1 MPANVP
7 LSAEALVAI
16 SGVFP
21 EKPLRASDAAAARA
35 LPRQWKAQ
43 VSAFLS
49 AKTPERLRPAP
60 KIRYMSTWRQLNQK
74 HNDAETIALL
84 EDPAIAMAYVA
95 RLKVARTYLRKE
107 WRPLQIQG
115 LYSWTLVDP
124 SPSEGERCADL
135 FAIVNKPGRLLEALA
150 AGSLLDAEMD
160 AVEAVFPELWGMLG
174 AFIYGEAI
182 RRRAEKKSWEPS
194 YWQEV
199 ALRTL
204 LDMPIGEL
212 SPVKP
217 PEDAGGE
224 PAPPPDLD
232 IQVKRK
238 REDLQTR
245 TDRLGDA
252 SP

>member
-1 MPANVP
+1 VPANVP

-21 EKPLRASDAAAARA
+21 TEPLRATDAAAARA
-35 LPRQWKAQ
+35 VPREWKAA
-43 VSAFLS
+43 VTAFFAAEEPS
-49 AKTPERLRPAP
+49 RLPPAP
-60 KIRYMSTWRQLNQK
+60 KIRYLATWKQLNQK
-74 HNDAETIALL
+74 QNDAAVIAYLD
-84 EDPAIAMAYVA
+84 DPAIAMAYTA
-95 RLKVARTYLRKE
+95 RLKVAREYLRNE
-107 WRPLQIQG
+107 WRPLQVQG

-124 SPSEGERCADL
+124 SPSENERCTDL
-135 FAIVNKPGRLLEALA
+135 FAMVNKPGRLLEALA
-150 AGSLLDAEMD
+150 SGSLLEGEMA

-174 AFIYGEAI
+174 ALIYGEVI
-182 RRRAEKKSWEPS
+182 RRRSVKKSWEPN

-204 LDMPIGEL
+204 LDVPIGEL

-217 PEDAGGE
+217 PEEDGPPE
-224 PAPPPDLD
+224 TPPDLD

-238 REDLQTR
+238 REDLQTK
-245 TDRLGDA
+245 TDRIGDA